1 MADRADLKTLVL
13 LCADLATLGHGLDL
27 EEMRNWLQEKVPA
40 VHVQFVPNL
49 DRRPADLTRVVAA
62 SGAVRLVLGLCT
74 REYAAAEVQVQAR
87 KAGLD
92 PLGIE
97 VVNLGAYAVLAHPRP
112 QATDKAKI
120 LLAAA
125 IARARA
131 FPGSQPE
138 NVKPYLP
145 TAVSRR
151 SLFTLSLLEYRP
163 VPSIQKRYCLAE
175 TGCRLCVQACPF
187 GALQAADGQISLE
200 KLRCESCG
208 LCLAACP
215 REAIQFPGYA
225 LAQLEAQLRT
235 LLDPA
240 MGNSERRGILF
251 ICQRAPEPVDSCH
264 AGWMPVH
271 LPCVGMAA
279 PAWFLAP
286 LLMGARAVGVLPCQG
301 CLMGQE
307 EAIEGRVAYC
317 QAYLRLIG
325 APTELVKLS
334 PALYQPPGE
343 DSPVADGVWPRAD
356 GRWQMVSS
364 TLPAIDYRLSAI
376 GSQPLTT
383 ANVLLR
389 LAQAYNTPS
398 GPSLHSRACPAKS
411 PEWRERGEGADLALE
426 HPYSPLGIVE
436 IREDVCTGC
445 GMCARVC
452 PTAALNFEQRDDN
465 VCLTFDAAL
474 CNACG
479 QCLLRCPEVERGA
492 IGLKK
497 AVDLA
502 YLGQGRTLV
511 YREETPR
518 CIVCGTPIAP
528 GKLLKRV
535 EALLGSEYAATIN
548 RFQRYCPACRS
559 VAPLE

>member
-1 MADRADLKTLVL
+1 MADGANLKTLVL

-27 EEMRNWLQEKVPA
+27 EEIRNWLQEKVPA
-40 VHVQFVPNL
+40 VHVQFAPNL
-49 DRRPADLTRVVAA
+49 DRRPRDLAGVVAA
-62 SGAVRLVLGLCT
+62 SGAVRLVLGLCS
-74 REYAAAEVQVQAR
+74 RKYAAAEVQVQAR

-97 VVNLGAYAVLAHPRP
+97 VVNLGDYAALLYPQS
-112 QATDKAKI
+112 QATDRAKI

-125 IARARA
+125 VARARA

-145 TAVSRR
+145 AAVSRR

-163 VPSIQKRYCLAE
+163 VPSIQRRYCLAE
-175 TGCRLCVQACPF
+175 MGCQLCVQACPL
-187 GALQAADGQISLE
+187 GALQVTNGQVRLE
-200 KLRCESCG
+200 KSRCESCG
-208 LCLAACP
+208 LCLTACP

-240 MGNSERRGILF
+240 INHIEPRGILF
-251 ICQRAPEPVDSCH
+251 TCQRAPEPLVSCH
-264 AGWMPVH
+264 EGWMPVE
-271 LPCVGMAA
+271 LPCLGMAR
-279 PAWFLAP
+279 PSWFLAP

-301 CLMGQE
+301 CLMGQD

-317 QAYLRLIG
+317 QEFLQLIG
-325 APTELVKLS
+325 APAEMVKLF
-334 PALYQPPGE
+334 PTLDQPPRG
-343 DSPVADGVWPRAD
+343 DGWLAD
-356 GRWQMVSS
+356 GRWQMADASYQPS
-364 TLPAIDYRLSAI
+364 ALSHLPLA
-376 GSQPLTT
+376 T

-398 GPSLHSRACPAKS
+398 GPSLRPRACPAKL
-411 PEWRERGEGADLALE
+411 PEWGERSEGAGPALE

-445 GMCARVC
+445 SMCTKAC
-452 PTAALNFEQRDDN
+452 PTYALSFEQRDDN

-492 IGLKK
+492 IRLKK

-511 YREETPR
+511 YREETLR

-535 EALLGSEYAATIN
+535 EALLGTEYAATIN
-548 RFQRYCPACRS
+548 RFQRYCPACRG
-559 VAPLE
+559 VASLE

>member
-1 MADRADLKTLVL
+1 MTDGANLKTLVL

-27 EEMRNWLQEKVPA
+27 EEVRNWLQEKVPA
-40 VHVQFVPNL
+40 VHVQFAPNL
-49 DRRPADLTRVVAA
+49 DRRPTDLTRVVAA
-62 SGAVRLVLGLCT
+62 SGAVRLVLGLCS
-74 REYAAAEVQVQAR
+74 RHYAAAEVQVQVR
-87 KAGLD
+87 QAGLD
-92 PLGIE
+92 PLGVE

-125 IARARA
+125 VARARA
-131 FPGSQPE
+131 FPGSRPE
-138 NVKPYLP
+138 NAKPYLP
-145 TAVSRR
+145 TAVSWR

-163 VPSIQKRYCLAE
+163 VPSIQSHYCLAE
-175 TGCRLCVQACPF
+175 TGCQLCVQACPL
-187 GALQAADGQISLE
+187 GALQAADGQIWLE
-200 KLRCESCG
+200 KRRCESCG

-240 MGNSERRGILF
+240 MGDIERREILF
-251 ICQRAPEPVDSCH
+251 TCQRAPEPVDSYH
-264 AGWMPVH
+264 AGWMPLE

-286 LLMGARAVGVLPCQG
+286 LLIGARAVGVLPCQG
-301 CLMGQE
+301 CLMGLE
-307 EAIEGRVAYC
+307 EAIESRVAYC
-317 QAYLRLIG
+317 QAFLRLIG
-325 APTELVKLS
+325 APAELVRLA
-334 PALYQPPGE
+334 PALYQLPGE
-343 DSPVADGVWPRAD
+343 DSPVADG
-356 GRWQMVSS
+356 GRQMVSS
-364 TLPAIDYRLSAI
+364 TPPAIDYRLSAI
-376 GSQPLTT
+376 GYQPFTT

-389 LAQAYNTPS
+389 LAQEYNAPS
-398 GPSLHSRACPAKS
+398 GPSLRSRA
-411 PEWRERGEGADLALE
+411 GLALE

-445 GMCARVC
+445 SLCARTC
-452 PTAALNFEQRDDN
+452 PTRALSFEQKDDN

-492 IGLKK
+492 IRLKK

-502 YLGQGRTLV
+502 SLGQGRILV

-518 CIVCGTPIAP
+518 CVVCGAPIAP
-528 GKLLKRV
+528 NKLLKRV

-548 RFQRYCPACRS
+548 RFQRYCPACRG
-559 VAPLE
+559 VASFE